1 MNYIT
6 KCTVRKCLDHFIP
19 DEVIINC
26 KIIKDCIVDT
36 RLPSMNEFRH
46 IARPQIKQK
55 IQVIQFIKEPWRNKY
70 LK

>member
-6 KCTVRKCLDHFIP
+6 KCTVRKVMDHFIP

-36 RLPSMNEFRH
+36 RLPHVSELRQ
-46 IARPQIKQK
+46 IARTVVHEKL
-55 IQVIQFIKEPWRNKY
+55 QVIQFIKEPWRNKY
-70 LK
+70 LN

>member
-6 KCTVRKCLDHFIP
+6 KCTVRKVIDHFIP
-19 DEVIINC
+19 DEVVINC

-36 RLPSMNEFRH
+36 RLPRVGELRELVH
-46 IARPQIKQK
+46 PQVHEKK
-55 IQVIQFIKEPWRNKY
+55 QVIQFIREPWRNQY